1 MKTYISIPI
10 LSMCLIV
17 LPITAVG
24 SQEVNLELEPCING
38 TVSASGLYATQTLE
52 DAARIKQPE

>member
-10 LSMCLIV
+10 LSICLIA
-17 LPITAVG
+17 LPLTAVG

-52 DAARIKQPE
+52 DVAKVERSE